1 MFSSPDCLARP
12 SHRLAQAGSLASV
25 ALALLVTGCARDIS
39 QHGNDAPNEF
49 VTPTVVASPLPCL
62 PASPVD
68 PVDPAAPLATEAISR
83 LLAYA
88 DRVLRMQ
95 PTELSQEV
103 IRLGDVVRP
112 TEQLQLA
119 LVLSQFHQLPEL
131 IRAQELLARVLTST
145 GAEAQTLR
153 PLAGLLASRYG
164 EQRRV
169 EDQLEKQMQQTRDV
183 QRRLDQTNERLEA
196 LKAIERSLTNRLS
209 PSGNAPASGNRG
221 SRTPAP

>member
-12 SHRLAQAGSLASV
+12 SHCVSCTGLLASI
-25 ALALLVTGCARDIS
+25 ALALLATGCAS
-39 QHGNDAPNEF
+39 HLGQQ
-49 VTPTVVASPLPCL
+49 VSTVASQPEAPKAAPCPQL
-62 PASPVD
+62 CQPVSPVA
-68 PVDPAAPLATEAISR
+68 PAAPLTTSPINS

-88 DRVLRMQ
+88 DRARRM
-95 PTELSQEV
+95 PPAELSQEV
-103 IRLGDVVRP
+103 MRLGDAASP

-131 IRAQELLARVLTST
+131 MRAQELLARVLANT
-145 GAEAQTLR
+145 GAEAQSLQ
-153 PLAGLLASRYG
+153 PLAGLLAARYG

-169 EDQLEKQMQQTRDV
+169 EDQLEKQTQQTRDV

-209 PSGNAPASGNRG
+209 PSGNAPAPSHRG
-221 SRTPAP
+221 SRTPTP